1 VDLHL
6 KTLDLSSKKIGFQ
19 PSHGGVGCRNH
30 PQYVPFSMSKG
41 WVSEAPHHPRTRD
54 RNITSFCPA
63 PPLKAPRAEKGLKKP
78 KIAGQA
84 KDTS

>member
-1 VDLHL
+1 M
-6 KTLDLSSKKIGFQ
+6 GFQ
-19 PSHGGVGCRNH
+19 PSHGGVGCGNH

-41 WVSEAPHHPRTRD
+41 WVSEAPHHPHPRT
-54 RNITSFCPA
+54 IETSPVFLSCSA
-63 PPLKAPRAEKGLKKP
+63 IEGAASGERVEKA